1 MWAKFVE
8 NDMPTS
14 LEEARERVA
23 NSTLYEGGF
32 VFLGNTVI
40 IMKYANFCIIS

>member
-1 MWAKFVE
+1 MWAKFIE

-23 NSTLYEGGF
+23 NSTVFNGF